1 MYNVLKSE
9 LELRMYAVIRTGSKQ
24 YKVSPGDR
32 ITVEKLE
39 VPEGKK
45 LAIEDVVLY
54 HDGKNLVVNPRELA
68 RVRVDARVVAQ
79 GRSDKTVVFKYRPKK
94 GYQRKRGHRQ
104 HLTRLEIEDIV
115 MRKSAPRQKAPQ
127 GEKKAAAPAGGGE
140 A

>member
-1 MYNVLKSE
+1 MFCKSE

-24 YKVSPGDR
+24 YRVSPGDR

-39 VPEGKK
+39 VAEGKK

-54 HDGKNLVVNPRELA
+54 HDGKNLVVNPKELA
-68 RVRVDARVVAQ
+68 KVRVDARVVEQ
-79 GRSDKTVVFKYRPKK
+79 GRSEKTVVFKYKPKK
-94 GYQRKRGHRQ
+94 GYHRKRGHRQ

-127 GEKKAAAPAGGGE
+127 GEKKAAAPAGGEE